1 MNKLFKILFSI
12 VLIFALVYILMIVG
26 PGFRYILGGSINEI
40 VGLWEGSIQ
49 VDERVIPIE
58 VEIQKSSGEEDGTMI
73 ITNKN
78 TSASNIIKVDYENIT
93 LVNINGEI
101 SLSLRFQ
108 KGERG
113 EKTLSGKIWDLPLEN
128 QNITGEIYITQSR

>member
-1 MNKLFKILFSI
+1 MNKLLKIILS
-12 VLIFALVYILMIVG
+12 VALIFALVYILMIVG

-40 VGLWEGSIQ
+40 VGLWEGSLQ
-49 VDERVIPIE
+49 VDERAIPIE
-58 VEIQKSSGEEDGTMI
+58 VEIEKSSGEADGTMI

-78 TSASNIIKVDYENIT
+78 TSFSTIIQVNYENIT
-93 LVNINGEI
+93 LVNLDGDI

-113 EKTLSGKIWDLPLEN
+113 EKTLSGRLWDLPIEN
-128 QNITGEIYITQSR
+128 QKVNGEVYITQVR